1 MLEIPES
8 KAMSLQIEETLA
20 GKRIA
25 KVNNATSTHKF
36 AFYNGDPKEYDKLL
50 SGKQV
55 VSSRGHGMYVDIC
68 CEDETYVIAGDGT
81 NIRYF
86 PSLEKCPEKYQ
97 LQIIFDDKSC
107 IVFTVA
113 MYGGIWAYKD
123 EFQNSYYQRS
133 LHSISSLDEAFDEF
147 VFEKIFQSVTK
158 DISMKA
164 LLATEQRIPGLG
176 NGVLQDIL
184 FNARIHPK
192 RKKST
197 LSDFEKG
204 ELFHC
209 LKVTLKSM
217 TEKGGR
223 DTEKDLFGQN
233 GRYKTILSKNT
244 VNQPCPNCGGG
255 IMKEAYLGG
264 AVYYCPVCQKV
275 EQRRD
280 EKTALT

>member
-8 KAMSLQIEETLA
+8 KTMSLQIEETLA
-20 GKRIA
+20 GKRIV
-25 KVNNATSTHKF
+25 KVKNATSPHKF
-36 AFYNGDPKEYDKLL
+36 AWYNGDPKEYDKLL

-55 VSSRGHGMYVDIC
+55 VSSRGHGMFVDIC
-68 CEDETYVIAGDGT
+68 CEGNTFIIAGDGT
-81 NIRYF
+81 NIRYY
-86 PSLEKCPEKYQ
+86 PSLEKCPEKFQ
-97 LQIIFDDKSC
+97 LQIIFDDNSC
-107 IVFTVA
+107 IAFTVA
-113 MYGGIWAYKD
+113 MYGGIWVCRN
-123 EFQNSYYQRS
+123 EFENSYYQGS
-133 LHSISSLDEAFDEF
+133 FHSISPLDDAFNES
-147 VFEKIFQSVTK
+147 VFEKIFRSVTK

-184 FNARIHPK
+184 FNASIHPR

-204 ELFHC
+204 ELFHS

-223 DTEKDLFGQN
+223 DTEKDFFGQN

-244 VNQPCPNCGGG
+244 VNQPCPNCGGN
-255 IMKEAYLGG
+255 IVKEAYLGG
-264 AVYYCPVCQKV
+264 AVYYCPVCQK
-275 EQRRD
+275 
-280 EKTALT
+280 L